1 MYPVSQDL
9 ARALH
14 AERTES
20 LRRFARRRRR
30 PEDPTPPRAEAPT
43 LARGEDGVTHMLS
56 RSGVARVG
64 GSESRAGGKA

>member
-20 LRRFARRRRR
+20 LRRLARRRRR
-30 PEDPTPPRAEAPT
+30 PTDPAPARAEAPT
-43 LARGEDGVTHMLS
+43 LAHGDDGATHLLS

-64 GSESRAGGKA
+64 GSASRTGGKA